1 MSLLKPVRDLF
12 TEFSSQV
19 SARVRA
25 GSRLKIGFVGC
36 GQHARTNL
44 YPVLQF
50 VRADLQAVCARRLE
64 NAEAAAKA
72 FGAPSAYAS
81 FEAMFDKEPLDAV
94 LVCVSADEHFR
105 IAAAA
110 LERGLHVFVE
120 KPATRTLGEAEQL
133 RHLERKAGR
142 HLMVGFQKR
151 HAPAYRKAWQILR
164 GESFGALSTID
175 VRFCF
180 GSFPGDEEFLREV
193 AIHHLDLIRFF
204 AGNVEAV
211 HAERHRSRS
220 GGFAFAVT
228 ARFEGGAV
236 GTMRLS
242 TEQSWRAH
250 NERVEL
256 SGEGESLV
264 VENMVSLRHYKG
276 SAAKSAGEGPF
287 RGEGE
292 AFWEPNFTVPTIW
305 NQTHHL
311 NGFGFELEHFVEC
324 LLAGNKPEPGIED
337 YCRSLQ
343 MVDSILGRQ
352 PANEGAK

>member
-1 MSLLKPVRDLF
+1 MRELLTD
-12 TEFSSQV
+12 FSAQV
-19 SARVRA
+19 ASRMRA

-50 VRADLQAVCARRLE
+50 VRADLRAICARRLE
-64 NAEAAAKA
+64 SAEAAAKA

-81 FEAMFDKEPLDAV
+81 FEEMFEKERLDAV
-94 LVCVSADEHFR
+94 VICVSSHEHFR
-105 IAAAA
+105 IAASA

-120 KPATRTLGEAEQL
+120 KPATRTLAEAEQL
-133 RHLERKAGR
+133 RERQSKSGR

-151 HAPAYRKAWQILR
+151 HAPAYAKAKEIM
-164 GESFGALSTID
+164 ESDAFGALSTID

-180 GSFPGDEEFLREV
+180 GSFPGEEEFLREV

-204 AGNVEAV
+204 AGGVEAV
-211 HAERHRSRS
+211 HAEKHSARA

-228 ARFEGGAV
+228 MRFESGAV

-264 VENMVSLRHYKG
+264 VENMVSLRHYKT
-276 SAAKSAGEGPF
+276 AAKSSGDGPYS
-287 RGEGE
+287 GAGE
-292 AFWEPNFTVPTIW
+292 AFWEPNFTVPTVW
-305 NQTHHL
+305 NQTQHL
-311 NGFGFELEHFVEC
+311 NGFGFEIEHFVEC
-324 LLAGNKPEPGIED
+324 LLSGKKPGPGIDD

-343 MVDSILGRQ
+343 LAETILGR
-352 PANEGAK
+352 PMTGGSVK